1 MAKRKRTQDADK
13 MLKEGRGTGR
23 GLEYKP
29 WLRIQDVPSIGRA
42 TRLKGIKTGRQH
54 EFLSDMERNYFYL
67 LEYSEN
73 VIDIREQYPLLPIEE
88 TLIIS
93 EELKLDHPKHPKTKE
108 NIVMTKDFPITL
120 DNNVELAKTIKPKD
134 NLLDRRVMEKFEIE
148 RVYWERKGIDLGIV
162 TEQEIDKTIA
172 HNISYVQNYRD
183 ISNLDCFSNIEKH
196 ELKDLIYEFIKRVV
210 DDERTMRSIC
220 TQFDSDMSLEKGSSL
235 SIFRYLVIN
244 KIIEIDITQKID
256 VNKRIYINN
265 VREEFISKVEAI

>member
-1 MAKRKRTQDADK
+1 
-13 MLKEGRGTGR
+13 
-23 GLEYKP
+23 
-29 WLRIQDVPSIGRA
+29 
-42 TRLKGIKTGRQH
+42 
-54 EFLSDMERNYFYL
+54 
-67 LEYSEN
+67 
-73 VIDIREQYPLLPIEE
+73 
-88 TLIIS
+88 
-93 EELKLDHPKHPKTKE
+93 
-108 NIVMTKDFPITL
+108 
-120 DNNVELAKTIKPKD
+120 
-134 NLLDRRVMEKFEIE
+134 MEKFEIE

>member
-1 MAKRKRTQDADK
+1 
-13 MLKEGRGTGR
+13 
-23 GLEYKP
+23 
-29 WLRIQDVPSIGRA
+29 
-42 TRLKGIKTGRQH
+42 
-54 EFLSDMERNYFYL
+54 
-67 LEYSEN
+67 
-73 VIDIREQYPLLPIEE
+73 
-88 TLIIS
+88 
-93 EELKLDHPKHPKTKE
+93 
-108 NIVMTKDFPITL
+108 
-120 DNNVELAKTIKPKD
+120 
-134 NLLDRRVMEKFEIE
+134 MEKFEIE

-196 ELKDLIYEFIKRVV
+196 ELEDLIYEFIKRVV

>member
-108 NIVMTKDFPITL
+108 NIVMTTDFLITL